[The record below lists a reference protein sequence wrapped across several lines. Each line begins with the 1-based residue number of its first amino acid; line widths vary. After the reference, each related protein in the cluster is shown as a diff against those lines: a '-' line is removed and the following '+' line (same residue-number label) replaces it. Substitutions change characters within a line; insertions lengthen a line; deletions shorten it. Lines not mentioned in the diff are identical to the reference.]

1 MNEFLKVY
9 RSALNAL
16 ALILMLLIPFLQYAA
31 ASSHSFFLIPT
42 LVLFAVVML
51 YILTNG

>member
-9 RSALNAL
+9 RSTLNAL

-31 ASSHSFFLIPT
+31 ASGHSTLLIPT
-42 LVLFAVVML
+42 LVLFAVVLL
-51 YILTNG
+51 YILRNG